1 MGDKRKLALNNKK
14 TRIATNKKH
23 GNQNHNK
30 EIQLFYFMRK
40 DALYHMSTCH
50 TYTRYYQSRLTRAVL
65 ISDENSNWKV

>member
-40 DALYHMSTCH
+40 DALYHMST
-50 TYTRYYQSRLTRAVL
+50 RYYQSRLTRAVL